1 MLCNKNLPDYQSTQS
16 SVLNQVQRLKY
27 EKYNFQTAR
36 ECQYDLVL
44 DIFLWPWRS
53 RKTINTRAES
63 R

>member
-44 DIFLWPWRS
+44 DIFL
-53 RKTINTRAES
+53 
-63 R
+63 